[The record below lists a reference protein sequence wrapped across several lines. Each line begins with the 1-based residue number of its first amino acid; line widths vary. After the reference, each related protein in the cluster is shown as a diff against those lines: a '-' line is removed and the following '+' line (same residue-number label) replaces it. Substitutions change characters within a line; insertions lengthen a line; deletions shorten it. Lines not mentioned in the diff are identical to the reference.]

1 MNISSTYQTLPEI
14 RRAIFLNR
22 EELERLGYLL
32 RRQEQYENGSLRH
45 LQTQDEYACRKHEL
59 EELQNL
65 LRQMIKQLVKEQPRK
80 NRRKLFAF
88 LLALFLVV
96 MAQLIAKLLIYRFIL
111 HLV

>member
-1 MNISSTYQTLPEI
+1 M
-14 RRAIFLNR
+14 NR